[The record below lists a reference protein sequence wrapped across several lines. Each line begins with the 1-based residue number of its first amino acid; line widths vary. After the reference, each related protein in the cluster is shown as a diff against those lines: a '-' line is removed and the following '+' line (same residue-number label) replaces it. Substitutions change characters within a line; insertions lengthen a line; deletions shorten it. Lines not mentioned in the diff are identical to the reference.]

1 MSKEQVDQIAQGRVW
16 IGATA
21 LELGLVDELGYLEDG
36 VKAAAE
42 LASLETYDTQY
53 IQRTLSKSELFWKE
67 LFQKASV
74 SFAGAFEMEKSSTIL
89 SLVKEL
95 TADLEAVAK
104 LNDPK
109 GVYAY
114 CLACE
119 L

>member
-1 MSKEQVDQIAQGRVW
+1 M
-16 IGATA
+16 
-21 LELGLVDELGYLEDG
+21 
-36 VKAAAE
+36 
-42 LASLETYDTQY
+42 
-53 IQRTLSKSELFWKE
+53 FWRK
-67 LFQKASV
+67 LFQNASV
-74 SFAGAFEMEKSSTIL
+74 SFKGAFELEKSNTLINI
-89 SLVKEL
+89 VKEL

>member
-1 MSKEQVDQIAQGRVW
+1 MSFD
-16 IGATA
+16 
-21 LELGLVDELGYLEDG
+21 
-36 VKAAAE
+36 
-42 LASLETYDTQY
+42 
-53 IQRTLSKSELFWKE
+53 
-67 LFQKASV
+67 
-74 SFAGAFEMEKSSTIL
+74 GAFEMEKSSTIL

-95 TADLEAVAK
+95 TADIEAVAK